1 MVKQRKIR
9 ISSLQEVKEFLELAN
24 ECDFEINV
32 RYNHFIIDA
41 KSILGVL
48 SMDLTKALTV
58 EYDGEDHMFEAYMDK
73 KDAAA
78 AVA

>member
-1 MVKQRKIR
+1 MAKQRKIR
-9 ISSLQEVKEFLELAN
+9 ISSLQEVKEFVELAN

-32 RYNHFIIDA
+32 HYNHIIIDA

-48 SMDLTKALTV
+48 SMDLTKTLTV
-58 EYDGEDHMFEAYMDK
+58 EYDGEDSMFEAYMDK